1 MNTHD
6 LVGPVADD
14 IVKMADQTEAERRL
28 PPALMERLMAA
39 GLFSIYTPRQFGGLE
54 LPLPEALRVV
64 EEVSRL
70 DGSTGWTVALGV
82 ANDLF
87 TCVLP
92 EASAA
97 RVLRNGSALIAGA
110 PGFGVRAEAVDG
122 GYCLTGQWPFC
133 SGAPNATW
141 MNVAAPIFDG
151 DVPRMG
157 PGGPELIAA
166 FLPPSDVEIV
176 DTWHVTGLRGTGSHD
191 LRVDHVFVPAAMA
204 GPMAIPEGPRP
215 VRPSVLA
222 RIPFFTA
229 VGIAQSPPVCL
240 GIARHAIEEFRTLA
254 LAKERPFAPKLSE
267 QVQAQEAL
275 ARAEAKLRAARCYWY
290 AGVECLWA
298 MVSHGGQV
306 SLEDRVNVRL
316 ASLAAVEG
324 GLAVVDSLYRLAGA
338 TAIFQPSPLE
348 RCWRDLH
355 TAAQHLQVQHGRWE
369 TAGRILFG
377 LDPASPLV

>member
-1 MNTHD
+1 MNAQD
-6 LVGPVADD
+6 LVGPVAED
-14 IVKMADQTEAERRL
+14 ILKSADQAEAERRL
-28 PPALMERLMAA
+28 PPLLMERLMAA

-82 ANDLF
+82 ANDLL
-87 TCVLP
+87 TCALP

-97 RVLRNGSALIAGA
+97 RVLQNGSALIAGA
-110 PGFGVRAEAVDG
+110 PGFGVRAVAVDG

-141 MNVAAPIFDG
+141 MTVAAPVFDG
-151 DVPRMG
+151 DVQRMQAD
-157 PGGPELIAA
+157 GPELIGA
-166 FLPPSDVEIV
+166 FLSPGDVEIV

-191 LRVDHVFVPAAMA
+191 LRVDHLFVPAEMT
-204 GPMAIPEGPRP
+204 GPMAIPQGPRA
-215 VRPSVLA
+215 VRPSLLA
-222 RIPFFTA
+222 RIPFFTL
-229 VGIAQSPPVCL
+229 VGVAQSPPVCL
-240 GIARHAIEEFRTLA
+240 GIARHAIDAFRTLA

-275 ARAEAKLRAARCYWY
+275 ARAEAQLRAARCYWY

-298 MVSHGGQV
+298 TVSRGEQV
-306 SLEDRVNVRL
+306 SLDERVSLRL
-316 ASLAAVEG
+316 ASLTAVEHSLAAVDR
-324 GLAVVDSLYRLAGA
+324 LHRLAGA

-355 TAAQHLQVQHGRWE
+355 TAAQHQQVQHGRWE
-369 TAGRILFG
+369 TAGRVLFG